1 MSEPITDLIKAVWS
15 SEASKEEFAN
25 DPKAFFLRYG
35 IKMPI
40 DAELIPHFD
49 QKEQINIV
57 IPESSAEL
65 ESAAIQSKDPL
76 LKLLD
81 KASRNEALKK
91 DLLLNNSSSLA
102 NNGIR
107 LIEGVDYKIYANS
120 ASTIHVVIPTNPA
133 TSIEDLELE
142 QATGGLSGKECSTYS
157 GTNAIGCTVGVITA
171 GIFTGGATIA
181 ITAGSSAVISGG
193 LEVASNVSN

>member
-40 DAELIPHFD
+40 DAELVPHFD

-107 LIEGVDYKIYANS
+107 LIEGVDYKVYANT

-142 QATGGLSGKECSTYS
+142 QATGGMSGKDCSIAS
-157 GTNAIGCTVGVITA
+157 GTNAIGCTMGALSVGLIS
-171 GIFTGGATIA
+171 FGATVA
-181 ITAGSSAVISGG
+181 IMGGTSAVIAGSM
-193 LEVASNVSN
+193 EAASNANS